1 MRQRHDVF
9 GPVVMPWARNYLKH
23 GSNNIMPVQG
33 YSHISSDPEICGG
46 APCISGSRIPVRT
59 IGAYAQMGITPTELA
74 EEYYPWLT
82 LPEIYGALT
91 YYYDHL
97 PQVESDRAAIAA

>member
-1 MRQRHDVF
+1 
-9 GPVVMPWARNYLKH
+9 
-23 GSNNIMPVQG
+23 MPVQG
-33 YSHISSDPEICGG
+33 YSHISSGSRRLACV
-46 APCISGSRIPVRT
+46 AARRVLSGSRIPVRT

-97 PQVESDRAAIAA
+97 ASGRV